1 VAKILAS
8 KLTAARIALVVRERL
23 RCLAVPEPAN
33 LCRPMSDL
41 PPSSIYL
48 LKRAELAV
56 RGCVEMALR
65 EVTLTPSQY
74 FILLLVKTGE
84 ATSSAELA
92 RSMGVLPQSMTE
104 LIAPLEKRGAILRR
118 RDSRNQRILRI
129 ALTAT
134 GEKLFEQATGLAIRL
149 ERELLEGFDARQ
161 IEQLN
166 KNFAALITSAEQHS
180 FHPTLRRR
188 AEAAATLKGVRR
200 ASKRRAR

>member
-1 VAKILAS
+1 MA
-8 KLTAARIALVVRERL
+8 
-23 RCLAVPEPAN
+23 
-33 LCRPMSDL
+33 DF

-74 FILLLVKTGE
+74 FILFLVKTGE

-104 LIAPLEKRGAILRR
+104 LIAPLEKRGAIARR
-118 RDSRNQRILRI
+118 RDDRNQRILRI
-129 ALTAT
+129 ELTSA
-134 GEKLFEQATGLAIRL
+134 GQRLFERATGLAIRL
-149 ERELLEGFDARQ
+149 EQELLEDLDAPQ

-166 KNFAALITSAEQHS
+166 KGFAALIASAEKHS
-180 FHPTLRRR
+180 FHPKLRRLEKTAAKAKAAPAAPKAR
-188 AEAAATLKGVRR
+188 ARRSRAAARG
-200 ASKRRAR
+200 